1 MAGDNVV
8 TVEEMD
14 TDDITQ
20 VSICAK
26 CIILS
31 VFVIRILLPLVHSHL
46 PIRRYV
52 SSLFGLL
59 FIIKDGWKITGATNM
74 DHIPDVAVRV
84 EV

>member
-31 VFVIRILLPLVHSHL
+31 VFVIRILLPLV
-46 PIRRYV
+46 P
-52 SSLFGLL
+52 
-59 FIIKDGWKITGATNM
+59 
-74 DHIPDVAVRV
+74 
-84 EV
+84 